1 MDFKSAVISGFTRF
15 LEVHTRS
22 SRSEFWWW
30 YLFTFLISVV
40 AGIIDLGFLPG
51 LVSVVLIVPT
61 WTLFIRRLHDIGHS
75 GWWVLLLLV
84 PLANVVI
91 WLYAGLRAGDSMG
104 NRWG

>member
-1 MDFKSAVISGFTRF
+1 MDFKSAVISGFRRF

-30 YLFTFLISVV
+30 YLFSFLASAV
-40 AGIIDLGFLPG
+40 AGWIGLSSLFSII
-51 LVSVVLIVPT
+51 LIVPT

-75 GWWVLLLLV
+75 GWWVLGLLV
-84 PLANVVI
+84 PVFNVLI
-91 WLYAGLRAGDSMG
+91 WLYAGLRRGEVLA